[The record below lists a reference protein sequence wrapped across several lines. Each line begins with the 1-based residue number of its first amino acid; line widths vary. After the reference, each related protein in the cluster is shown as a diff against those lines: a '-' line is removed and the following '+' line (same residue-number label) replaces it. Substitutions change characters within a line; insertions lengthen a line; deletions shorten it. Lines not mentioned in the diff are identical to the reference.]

1 MDWKAVKKTVKENF
15 DNFVKEICE
24 LFTLEPNDGTR
35 KMLLG
40 AIITIATTTVMA
52 LNWVYLYVHYY
63 KVYNV
68 EVTYLSVDTPWLVNF
83 VVSVVKVVIVG
94 LLGLW
99 FWKRREDKNSRPK
112 RSLAWQVLYG
122 SLKVLAVLGVVL
134 VATIVG
140 YICISVNA
148 QFNKNYV
155 TMVASSPPVSWV
167 VIGVWYLLRALS
179 SIRTLTTMLSLLG
192 VSFILS
198 MFLMMFLPGRE
209 ASNKNENSRI
219 KSYLCFVLY
228 IALSLLILGLCLFW
242 KQLKNIAGTTFH
254 ISNPL
259 YSNLLLLIL
268 LIVLAVLY
276 ISISLRCIKISNQRR
291 FGHKILSIFLVILS
305 ICIFFRCDDLSTRAN
320 AYAIT
325 EDGNYVIVYQ
335 SPDCYI
341 LKKCKIETTSVEGK
355 NGQNSEIY
363 TLTIYASQKSIV
375 KNETIS
381 YREYLFDDVVLDNTI
396 STRWIGNQASI
407 DDGSTSDNAETS
419 ITANTSTDP
428 ADGAASYDTSN

>member
-1 MDWKAVKKTVKENF
+1 MVKDKIKDKFNKLVTEV
-15 DNFVKEICE
+15 CE
-24 LFTLEPNDGTR
+24 LFGFRDTDGTR

-99 FWKRREDKNSRPK
+99 FWKRRETKNSRPK
-112 RSLAWQVLYG
+112 RFCANRVLCI
-122 SLKVLAVLGVVL
+122 SLKVLLALILVAAVLGVVN
-134 VATIVG
+134 IVV
-140 YICISVNA
+140 YICKSSNA

-155 TMVASSPPVSWV
+155 TMVLSSPQVLWV
-167 VIGVWYLLRALS
+167 VNVVWFLLRMLS
-179 SIRTLTTMLSLLG
+179 STRILTTMLSLLG
-192 VSFILS
+192 ASFILS
-198 MFLMMFLPGRE
+198 MILMMILPGRE
-209 ASNKNENSRI
+209 VSNKNENSRI
-219 KSYLCFVLY
+219 KSRLCFVLY

-242 KQLKNIAGTTFH
+242 KQLKNIAGTKFH

-268 LIVLAVLY
+268 LIVLAVFY

-363 TLTIYASQKSIV
+363 TLTIYASQKSVV

-381 YREYLFDDVVLDNTI
+381 YREYLFDDVVIDNTI
-396 STRWIGNQASI
+396 STRWIGNQAST
-407 DDGSTSDNAETS
+407 DDSTTSDNAETS
-419 ITANTSTDP
+419 ISADTSTDP